1 MRLVI
6 LFLCS
11 IILAAPPATAQ
22 SLLALPADPVPI
34 VEVEINGR
42 QVRLEVDLRLPDV
55 IVLNPDAAR
64 RLGVRRVPL
73 FAAGIGLD
81 DALIR
86 GRIARPR
93 IVFAGA
99 GSTRA
104 MTGIFNVPASHRA
117 DGLIGPGALPYDIV
131 RIDLQPA
138 HEGDRE
144 ISFVLVDPDIWEPT
158 VSVGNLDIEVSFD
171 LANAS
176 STFNRTAAALLDD
189 AGAIVPDGAHSETPM
204 LLGLRAQTQPVRT
217 ELTLAG
223 LGLGPVVARTR
234 SPLIGATD
242 EETIVVRAEA
252 DVPPPSLWVGREAL
266 ARCSSI
272 SVDRNSRRLSLR
284 CEP

>member
-1 MRLVI
+1 MRFAVVVI
-6 LFLCS
+6 LAFGLLGTPAAAQS
-11 IILAAPPATAQ
+11 SLSLAADPA
-22 SLLALPADPVPI
+22 PI
-34 VEVEINGR
+34 VDVEINGR

-55 IVLNPDAAR
+55 LVLNPEAAR

-73 FAAGIGLD
+73 LAAGVGLD

-93 IVFAGA
+93 IMFAGA

-104 MTGIFNVPASHRA
+104 MTGIFSVPASHRA

-131 RIDLQPA
+131 RIELRPA
-138 HEGDRE
+138 QEGDRE
-144 ISFVLVDPDIWEPT
+144 ISFALVDADVWKPT
-158 VSVGNLDIEVSFD
+158 ISVGNLDVEVSFD

-189 AGAIVPDGAHSETPM
+189 AGAIVPGGAHSETPM
-204 LLGLRAQTQPVRT
+204 LLGLRARTQPVRT
-217 ELTLAG
+217 ELTVAG

-234 SPLIGATD
+234 APLIGATD

-272 SVDRNSRRLSLR
+272 SVDRNSRRLTLR
-284 CEP
+284 CAP

>member
-1 MRLVI
+1 MI

>member
-1 MRLVI
+1 MRLANLIV
-6 LFLCS
+6 LTFVLVGTP
-11 IILAAPPATAQ
+11 AAAQ
-22 SLLALPADPVPI
+22 SSLTLSADPVPI
-34 VEVEINGR
+34 VEAEINGR
-42 QVRLEVDLRLPDV
+42 RVHLEVDLRLPDV
-55 IVLNPDAAR
+55 LVLNPEAAR

-73 FAAGIGLD
+73 SSAEVGLD

-86 GRIARPR
+86 GRVARPR

-99 GSTRA
+99 GATRSV
-104 MTGIFNVPASHRA
+104 TGIFNVPASHRA
-117 DGLIGPGALPYDIV
+117 DGLIGPGVLPYDVI
-131 RIDLQPA
+131 RIELRAAQSG
-138 HEGDRE
+138 ERE
-144 ISFVLVDPDIWEPT
+144 ISFSLETADVWEPT
-158 VSVGNLDIEVSFD
+158 ARVGNLEVEISFD
-171 LANAS
+171 LANAA

-217 ELTLAG
+217 EITVVG

-252 DVPPPSLWVGREAL
+252 DVPPPSLWIGREAL

-272 SVDRNSRRLSLR
+272 SVDRRSRRMSLR
-284 CEP
+284 CAS

>member
-1 MRLVI
+1 MRFATL
-6 LFLCS
+6 LLCA

-22 SLLALPADPVPI
+22 SSLTLSADPVPI
-34 VEVEINGR
+34 VEAEINGR

-55 IVLNPDAAR
+55 IVLNPDVAR

-73 FAAGIGLD
+73 LAAGVGLD

-104 MTGIFNVPASHRA
+104 MTGIFSVPASHRA

-131 RIDLQPA
+131 RIELRPA
-138 HEGDRE
+138 LEGDRE
-144 ISFVLVDPDIWEPT
+144 MSFVLVDADIWEPT
-158 VSVGNLDIEVSFD
+158 ISVGILDVEVSFD

-176 STFNRTAAALLDD
+176 STFNRTAAVLLDD
-189 AGAIVPDGAHSETPM
+189 AGAIVPDGAHSETSM

-217 ELTLAG
+217 ELTVAG

-234 SPLIGATD
+234 SPLVGATD

-252 DVPPPSLWVGREAL
+252 DAPQPTLWVGREAL

-272 SVDRNSRRLSLR
+272 SVDRNSRLLSLR
-284 CEP
+284 CGS